1 MARFL
6 SARDL
11 KPDVASGQLSKRQ
24 VRNDSGVDIAE
35 GEVVVVTGVYQSLY
49 LAVEKADADS
59 TTTLEGTL
67 FIADMPIKN
76 GTFGTAV
83 AWKLLTG
90 VNTSGAS
97 LNDPVYVSST
107 AGGWSLSGGGTSRRI
122 GSVVTV
128 DASDGVVLLAPGDEV
143 PSEGHVKAVIE
154 ADASLD
160 LDAGATIGGVQ
171 IASTDDVRTD
181 AEIVAAVEAS
191 ATLDLDAGAT
201 IGGSG
206 IVSDADLALV
216 ALDDLADVSVA
227 SPSDQ
232 DVLTWDDGTSTWV
245 AQASG
250 GGLTGLTNVS
260 TADYAGFTVDG
271 TNDDLVLAPNGNGAV
286 RLDAGGQNRG
296 SYAVCLVPDTLTT
309 AYARGLRSIA
319 IGYGAY
325 ANQSN
330 TTAIGYAADA
340 NGGQAT
346 GLGFNAR
353 GIGLNATA
361 VGQATYAFGDNT
373 TAIGSDAQ
381 ATVEDAVA
389 LGYDAEA
396 TQADAVAIGALSRA
410 SRTSSI
416 VLNATGA
423 ASAPLTRDSTRIN
436 KLFHVVELRAAPTDG
451 TPTEATS
458 DGAAASTGNDA
469 SRNVVVLADGK
480 VVGFTL
486 CMTAIQA
493 TTNDA
498 AMYEIVGA
506 AKCLSGTAS
515 IIGANTTTAKEDDA
529 GWDCTVTTTSN
540 RLVVTCTADAGGAS
554 TWRGTLTLTYED

>member
-1 MARFL
+1 MGRFI
-6 SARDL
+6 
-11 KPDVASGQLSKRQ
+11 ASDQ
-24 VRNDSGVDIAE
+24 VRSDAE
-35 GEVVVVTGVYQSLY
+35 
-49 LAVEKADADS
+49 
-59 TTTLEGTL
+59 
-67 FIADMPIKN
+67 I
-76 GTFGTAV
+76 
-83 AWKLLTG
+83 
-90 VNTSGAS
+90 
-97 LNDPVYVSST
+97 
-107 AGGWSLSGGGTSRRI
+107 
-122 GSVVTV
+122 
-128 DASDGVVLLAPGDEV
+128 
-143 PSEGHVKAVIE
+143 KAVIE
-154 ADASLD
+154 GDATLD
-160 LDAGATIGGVQ
+160 LDAAATIDGVQ

-201 IGGSG
+201 IDGSG
-206 IVSDADLALV
+206 IVSDSDLSAV

-245 AQASG
+245 AQAAGGGVSGDVATSIELTRTTATSTGADSIVIGNDASSGVSFGDIVIGDTADASG
-250 GGLTGLTNVS
+250 GTTQNTVIGRQAKAEGRAAAGVAVGALAVVDGARTSGSSGGLVAIGYSARSDAFLGYS
-260 TADYAGFTVDG
+260 TALGGASDTAGTQRYMLSIG
-271 TNDDLVLAPNGNGAV
+271 SGAV
-286 RLDAGGQNRG
+286 ASSLGA
-296 SYAVCLVPDTLTT
+296 
-309 AYARGLRSIA
+309 IA
-319 IGYGAY
+319 IGGYGP
-325 ANQSN
+325 
-330 TTAIGYAADA
+330 D
-340 NGGQAT
+340 
-346 GLGFNAR
+346 
-353 GIGLNATA
+353 ATA
-361 VGQATYAFGDNT
+361 DEAI
-373 TAIGSDAQ
+373 AIGSDAQ
-381 ATVEDAVA
+381 ATGANAVAIGHDARSTVADAVS

-436 KLFHVVELRAAPTDG
+436 ELHHVVELRAAPSDG

-458 DGAAASTGNDA
+458 DGAAASTTDDED
-469 SRNVVVLADGK
+469 RNVVVLADGK

-506 AKCLSGTAS
+506 AKCIAGTAS
-515 IIGANTTTAKEDDA
+515 IIGTNTTIAKEDDA
-529 GWDCTVTTTSN
+529 GWDCTVTCTSN